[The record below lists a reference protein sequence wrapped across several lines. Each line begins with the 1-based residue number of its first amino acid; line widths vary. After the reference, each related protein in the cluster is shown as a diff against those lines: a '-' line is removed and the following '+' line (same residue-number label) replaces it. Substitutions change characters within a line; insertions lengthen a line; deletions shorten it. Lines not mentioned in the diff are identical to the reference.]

1 MRKQQIAVIGLG
13 RFGSSAAIQLASLG
27 YDVLGVDKNEDLVE
41 KMSDELTHVVRADTA
56 NEGALEELGI
66 RNFDVVV
73 VGISSD
79 VQSSIVT
86 TLILKH
92 LNVPYVIAK
101 ARDELHGE
109 ILDRI
114 GADKVIYPEHEAG
127 LRISHT
133 FISRALLDYVE
144 VVPGYGVSKIR
155 VPDRFVG
162 RSLQVLGFGGESGLH
177 VLMIGRNK
185 SVVFDPNPSE
195 RIQSGDVL
203 MLVGE
208 DRYLSEMEL

>member
-1 MRKQQIAVIGLG
+1 MPKQQIAVIGLG
-13 RFGSSAAIQLASLG
+13 RFGSSAAMQLVRLG
-27 YDVLGVDKNEDLVE
+27 YDVLGVDRNEDLVE
-41 KMSDELTHVVRADTA
+41 NLSDELTHVVRADTS

-73 VGISSD
+73 VGISSE

-114 GADKVIYPEHEAG
+114 GADKVIYPEREAG

-133 FISRALLDYVE
+133 FISRELLDYVE

-162 RSLQVLGFGGESGLH
+162 RSLQVLGFGEDSGLRI
-177 VLMIGRNK
+177 LMIGRGD
-185 SVVFDPNPSE
+185 SVVHDPQPGE
-195 RIQSGDVL
+195 RIQDGDVL
-203 MLVGE
+203 MVVGE

>member
-1 MRKQQIAVIGLG
+1 MPTLSKTSKQQIAVIGLG

-27 YDVLGVDKNEDLVE
+27 YDVLGVDKNADLVE
-41 KMSDELTHVVRADTA
+41 NMSDELTHVVRADTS

-66 RNFDVVV
+66 RNFGVVV

-92 LNVPYVIAK
+92 LDVPYVIAK

-114 GADKVIYPEHEAG
+114 GADKVRSVLDSGAAALVTGNPGCMMQIGAG
-127 LRISHT
+127 LRLRGSGIPVLH
-133 FISRALLDYVE
+133 LVE
-144 VVPGYGVSKIR
+144 VLDESYR
-155 VPDRFVG
+155 RDG
-162 RSLQVLGFGGESGLH
+162 RY
-177 VLMIGRNK
+177 R
-185 SVVFDPNPSE
+185 SE
-195 RIQSGDVL
+195 IP
-203 MLVGE
+203 
-208 DRYLSEMEL
+208 

>member
-1 MRKQQIAVIGLG
+1 MPSQQIAVIGLG
-13 RFGSSAAIQLASLG
+13 RFGSSAAMQLASLG
-27 YDVLGVDKNEDLVE
+27 YDVLGVDRNEDLVE
-41 KMSDELTHVVRADTA
+41 NLSDEITHVVRADTS

-114 GADKVIYPEHEAG
+114 GADKVIYPEREAG
-127 LRISHT
+127 MRISHT
-133 FISRALLDYVE
+133 FISREILDYVE

-162 RSLQVLGFGGESGLH
+162 RSLQVLGFGEDSGLRI
-177 VLMIGRNK
+177 LMIGRNN
-185 SVVFDPNPSE
+185 SVVHDPQPSE
-195 RIQSGDVL
+195 RIQDGDVL
-203 MLVGE
+203 MVVGE